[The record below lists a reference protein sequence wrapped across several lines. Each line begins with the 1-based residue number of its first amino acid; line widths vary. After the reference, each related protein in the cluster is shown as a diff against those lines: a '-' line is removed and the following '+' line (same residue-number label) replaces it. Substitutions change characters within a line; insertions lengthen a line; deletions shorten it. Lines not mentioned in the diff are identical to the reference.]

1 MLELAKEYPI
11 SITNEQGIMNLY
23 FKFIK
28 NLYYELPI
36 EVGEYMTY
44 FYWLIDSKKII
55 VTKQNRIKYK

>member
-1 MLELAKEYPI
+1 
-11 SITNEQGIMNLY
+11 MNLY

-36 EVGEYMTY
+36 EVDEYMTY

>member
-36 EVGEYMTY
+36 EVDEYMTY